1 MIRGAWNRR
10 GPSTSTNAR
19 TSANATSAS
28 NNVKPALVFTG
39 SPGLDG
45 NAARVPID
53 ANFIFCPLAR
63 KPQHRSGRRSIGVK
77 THHRLPPGQLLVDP
91 EDIDDDIARNCD
103 NTAAIADER
112 AAFSVERHHAIAA
125 GQDCAEALASK
136 QSCRFKHNGLELRAS

>member
-53 ANFIFCPLAR
+53 ANFILRPLAR

-77 THHRLPPGQLLVDP
+77 THHRLSPGQLLVDP
-91 EDIDDDIARNCD
+91 ENIDVDIARNCD
-103 NTAAIADER
+103 SIATVTNER
-112 AAFSVERHHAIAA
+112 AAFAVERHDAIA
-125 GQDCAEALASK
+125 
-136 QSCRFKHNGLELRAS
+136 